1 MTVCTLCIVC
11 IVSLTLLGIPHL
23 SGPDEEQ
30 DWQFLF
36 LQSIY
41 KLFCSIDTKYSLWA
55 RLMLFIE
62 CQRCF
67 MHAENKV
74 IKESFLDRFEY
85 GGGVKVLALGTA
97 LL

>member
-1 MTVCTLCIVC
+1 MTVFIVC
-11 IVSLTLLGIPHL
+11 IVSLTLLGIHHL

-36 LQSIY
+36 LFLQSIY
-41 KLFCSIDTKYSLWA
+41 KLFCCIDTKYSLWA